1 MFTQNQLNTLKERQT
16 QIKLDLTEKRYMY
29 LGILN
34 EYQTHAK
41 DLKQTIVYTKLNP
54 HQHMLFKRVLHG
66 TNIYTFEELEKMH
79 WDKKRRIKKV
89 WKRAQ
94 KELNAWKQLICNKNA
109 NEFFKIFGNSTL
121 AKAIQ
126 DIPVNEVDHK
136 YINKISFKELNI
148 KYEDIILF
156 FMGKGLL
163 PNNYFDLK

>member
-1 MFTQNQLNTLKERQT
+1 MFTKNQLNTLEERHT
-16 QIKLDLTEKRYMY
+16 QITLDLVEKRYMY

-34 EYQTHAK
+34 EYQIHAK
-41 DLKQTIVYTKLNP
+41 DLKQVVIYTKLNP
-54 HQHMLFKRVLHG
+54 HQHLLFKRVLHG
-66 TNIYTFEELEKMH
+66 TNIYTSEQLLKMH

-94 KELNAWKQLICNKNA
+94 KELNAWKQLICNKSA
-109 NEFFKIFGNSTL
+109 NQIFKVFDNSTF
-121 AKAIQ
+121 AKDVQ
-126 DIPVNEVDHK
+126 EVPVNEIDDQ

-163 PNNYFDLK
+163 PTNYFDLK